1 MTYLSNFIKKYSK
14 LKTHRKLSKKDKLE
28 FNTFEF
34 IKIKK
39 IFKKVKDQQ
48 SLLNNNNVWA
58 NLLPKSSLRLK
69 KIDYFIRD
77 KNFKKFTSHETIGR
91 SYKDLSNTKNFI
103 EGSIVIKLKNVI
115 IKDNSLLALLNKN
128 LSIME
133 IYGDDLWLNF
143 RLNKWPVAH
152 NFHLA
157 KVKVDNED
165 IYKRVKI
172 YSIEKKLLNIKHKAI
187 LLSPIVEDNF
197 FHWIFDTMTKLYLFD
212 KMPKLKNLPLILRK
226 PLNKYQKEM
235 FNIFGIK
242 NKIILTNGKSFTAKD
257 VLIPTI
263 PSPPIYSR
271 PAVIWLRKKFLS
283 NIKMNKT
290 HIKRIYISR
299 SDASHRKIINDRE
312 ISDFLK
318 KYDFTT
324 LVLSKMNLGDQI
336 NYFRNADIIILP
348 HGSGA
353 SHLLFAK
360 KSCKIIELQS
370 PSQINN
376 MFCSLSK
383 LIGCKYG
390 FLIGDEKKN
399 YNFNYNIDIKK
410 LYKLLSKII

>member
-58 NLLPKSSLRLK
+58 NLLPKSLLRLK

-242 NKIILTNGKSFTAKD
+242 NKIILTN
-257 VLIPTI
+257 
-263 PSPPIYSR
+263 
-271 PAVIWLRKKFLS
+271 
-283 NIKMNKT
+283 
-290 HIKRIYISR
+290 
-299 SDASHRKIINDRE
+299 E
-312 ISDFLK
+312 
-318 KYDFTT
+318 
-324 LVLSKMNLGDQI
+324 
-336 NYFRNADIIILP
+336 
-348 HGSGA
+348 
-353 SHLLFAK
+353 
-360 KSCKIIELQS
+360 
-370 PSQINN
+370 
-376 MFCSLSK
+376 
-383 LIGCKYG
+383 
-390 FLIGDEKKN
+390 EK
-399 YNFNYNIDIKK
+399 
-410 LYKLLSKII
+410 